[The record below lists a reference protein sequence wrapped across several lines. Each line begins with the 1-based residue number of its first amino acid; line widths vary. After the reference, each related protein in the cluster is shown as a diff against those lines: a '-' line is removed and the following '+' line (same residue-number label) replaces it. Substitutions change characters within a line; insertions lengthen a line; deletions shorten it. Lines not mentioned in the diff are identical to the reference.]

1 MAKEPELD
9 YRNNDNEDCLRQS
22 LLQIDKDKQS
32 YDYPEWMI
40 DMYSNPS
47 PVPLTP
53 LQEAEEDAFLFE
65 EYWQGNIEAY
75 LYHEDMGDR

>member
-9 YRNNDNEDCLRQS
+9 YRNNDNEDSLRQS

-32 YDYPEWMI
+32 YDYPEWII
-40 DMYSNPS
+40 DMYSNPT
-47 PVPLTP
+47 PVN
-53 LQEAEEDAFLFE
+53 LQEEVEQESFLFE

-75 LYHEDMGDR
+75 LYHEDIGDRY